1 MNIANQ
7 TYMAQDALAI
17 NQVSALKQNKG
28 RDMSEAKEAAQD
40 FEAFFLSRMMES
52 MFEGI
57 STNGMFGGGNAEKI
71 YRSFLI
77 NEYGK
82 SMAQNGTVGIAD
94 YVMKTLLDVQEQQS
108 ALTRQEQTQEV

>member
-1 MNIANQ
+1 MSNLFKGSKLKKFDGIE
-7 TYMAQDALAI
+7 TWD
-17 NQVSALKQNKG
+17 VSHVVN
-28 RDMSEAKEAAQD
+28 
-40 FEAFFLSRMMES
+40 MES

>member
-1 MNIANQ
+1 MNISNQ
-7 TYMAQDALAI
+7 TYLAQDALAA

-28 RDMSEAKEAAQD
+28 IDMSEAKEAAQD

-82 SMAQNGTVGIAD
+82 SMAQNGTVGVAD
-94 YVMKTLLDVQEQQS
+94 YVMTTLLGVQEQQS
-108 ALTRQEQTQEV
+108 TLTNQKQAQEV